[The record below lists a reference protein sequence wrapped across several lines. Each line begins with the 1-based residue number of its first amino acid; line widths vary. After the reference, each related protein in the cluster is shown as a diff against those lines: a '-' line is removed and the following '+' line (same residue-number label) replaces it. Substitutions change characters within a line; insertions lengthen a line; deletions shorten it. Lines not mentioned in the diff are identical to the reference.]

1 MNAKTKTIIAIII
14 ATLLTLGI
22 VSYVYAK
29 SNNNTSESKLSENCF
44 TMNSVDSCNEYIKV
58 MQQQYNETKPQLDN
72 YSTEANKAREVIKQ
86 QLS

>member
-1 MNAKTKTIIAIII
+1 MNAKTKTIIAIIVAI
-14 ATLLTLGI
+14 LLTLGL

-29 SNNNTSESKLSENCF
+29 SNDNTSESKLRENCS
-44 TMNSVDSCNEYIKV
+44 TGSIDSCNEYIKH
-58 MQQQYNETKPQLDN
+58 QQSEYEQIRNELDN

>member
-1 MNAKTKTIIAIII
+1 MNAKTKTIITVIVAV
-14 ATLLTLGI
+14 LLTLGL

-29 SNNNTSESKLSENCF
+29 SNDNTSESKLRENCS
-44 TMNSVDSCNEYIKV
+44 TGSIDSCNEYIKV

-72 YSTEANKAREVIKQ
+72 YSTEENKAREVIKQ

>member
-14 ATLLTLGI
+14 AILLTLGL
-22 VSYVYAK
+22 VSYVYA
-29 SNNNTSESKLSENCF
+29 SNNNSRNQSKLRENCS
-44 TMNSVDSCNEYIKV
+44 TGSIDSCNEYIKV